1 MIPLWVRLPNL
12 PLNCWGPDSLTRVG
26 SLLGVPL
33 YADECTTAQLRV
45 SFARVLVEMD
55 ITSPLPDVI
64 WIEDAAGN
72 LFKQKVEYDWRPS
85 YCKIC
90 HMAGHNCD
98 QQPALQQPRVQPK
111 ITQIWM
117 PKQTTQPA
125 APPSHLVATH
135 LLLPLILLLRL
146 QQWLNQ
152 EQMLGGGLL
161 PREVVELCQYHQ
173 EQVLIILSLLL
184 MTNNKEVRCKMKM

>member
-64 WIEDAAGN
+64 WIEDAAE
-72 LFKQKVEYDWRPS
+72 K
-85 YCKIC
+85 
-90 HMAGHNCD
+90 
-98 QQPALQQPRVQPK
+98 
-111 ITQIWM
+111 
-117 PKQTTQPA
+117 
-125 APPSHLVATH
+125 
-135 LLLPLILLLRL
+135 
-146 QQWLNQ
+146 
-152 EQMLGGGLL
+152 
-161 PREVVELCQYHQ
+161 
-173 EQVLIILSLLL
+173 
-184 MTNNKEVRCKMKM
+184 